1 MHFRT
6 ESRFTLFREMLTPV
20 QRVPNPDDSI
30 SRKLEAMIAEGAVR
44 PDPAQLAITRR
55 FDHLLTEL
63 AGNRAQRKSNAL
75 GWLFASRKHEHPP
88 LKGLYLYGG
97 VGRGKT
103 MLMDLFFETVPIQR
117 KRRAHF
123 HEFMA
128 DVHERIFKHR
138 QKLKNGETRQAD
150 PMPPVASEI
159 FAEARL
165 LCFDEFS
172 VTDIADAMILSRLF
186 GELFAKGCVLVATSN
201 VEPNDLYR
209 DGLNRGLFLPFIDL
223 LKTYTEI
230 VPLDA
235 GMDYRL
241 AKMEGLPVWLSPMGP
256 QADAALDRAWI
267 HATAGLS
274 VAAGEVA
281 HKGRKIKVPAAANGC
296 ARFSFSD
303 LCERP
308 LGAADYLAILSH
320 YRTIFIDHIPH
331 LGPERRNEIKRF
343 IMLVDTIY
351 DHGARLFATAAAAPI
366 DLLTAKKGTEGFE
379 FDRTV
384 SRLIEMQSEEYA
396 RNHHAETVAS

>member
-1 MHFRT
+1 MIVAGT
-6 ESRFTLFREMLTPV
+6 LSR
-20 QRVPNPDDSI
+20 
-30 SRKLEAMIAEGAVR
+30 
-44 PDPAQLAITRR
+44 DPAQLVIAKRL
-55 FDHLLTEL
+55 DHLSSEL
-63 AGNRAQRKSNAL
+63 AAGRAERKSNAL
-75 GWLFASRKHEHPP
+75 GWLFASRKNEHPP

-103 MLMDLFFETVPIQR
+103 MLMDLFFETVPIKR

-150 PMPPVASEI
+150 PMPPVAAEI

-186 GELFAKGCVLVATSN
+186 GELFSKGCVLVATSN
-201 VEPNDLYR
+201 VEPGNLYK

-223 LKTYTEI
+223 LKAHADI
-230 VPLDA
+230 VPLDTA
-235 GMDYRL
+235 TDYRL
-241 AKMEGLPVWLSPMGP
+241 AKMGGLPVWLSPMGP
-256 QADAALDRAWI
+256 EADAALDRAWI

-281 HKGRKIKVPAAANGC
+281 RKGRKIAVPAAANSC
-296 ARFSFSD
+296 ARFTFSD

-331 LGPERRNEIKRF
+331 LTPDRRNETKRF

-351 DHGARLFATAAAAPI
+351 DHGARLFATAASAPI
-366 DLLTAKKGTEGFE
+366 ELLTAKKGTEGFE

-396 RNHHAETVAS
+396 RNHRAETVTS